1 MRALPGLRLEIQN
14 ASGAGDTRPLSPT
27 QKKKE
32 NNVKSSSGAAAS
44 KWLENERKR
53 KRLAL
58 SLERFF
64 FLSSFLLHAA
74 CLPSQRKASLH
85 HELECVVTL
94 VPGFCVARKRETREL
109 SQVEKKNRKRNVEG
123 RRSVRATTTSPL
135 RVSTFFP
142 L

>member
-14 ASGAGDTRPLSPT
+14 ASGAGDNRPLSPT

-64 FLSSFLLHAA
+64 FFRRFFSTLPVCPHKGKPRCTTSSNASSRSYLASALLE
-74 CLPSQRKASLH
+74 R
-85 HELECVVTL
+85 
-94 VPGFCVARKRETREL
+94 GKRESSRKWRRRIEREM
-109 SQVEKKNRKRNVEG
+109 SKGDGACE
-123 RRSVRATTTSPL
+123 RRRRAL
-135 RVSTFFP
+135 
-142 L
+142 